1 MKRFFI
7 STFIISLICS
17 SISAQTRLFTTQKDS
32 VPYRIPAIT
41 TCNDG
46 RLIAV
51 ADYRFCGADIGFG
64 PIDLHYRMSFD
75 NGDSWTDEAKLADG
89 TGDENNIRW
98 DYAFG
103 DCCITADRES
113 SNVLAICVGGKTVFF
128 NAKRDNPNRVV
139 RFRSSDNGK
148 TWDKGEEITESIY
161 KLFDNRKQGPVNTLF
176 FGSGKICQSR
186 KVKVGEF
193 YRLYAAM
200 LTRTGGVYAM
210 YSDDFGEN
218 WNVLG
223 SIDES
228 PCPGGDEPK
237 CEELPDGSVLL
248 SVRTEGRL
256 FNVFRF
262 TDITKAEGYWDKDC
276 AAKAFS
282 GINNS
287 CNGEIL
293 YVDAVAKDGRET
305 GLLIQS
311 VPFGPQRTN
320 IGFFYKEL
328 TNDTDKYTSA
338 YMAADWT
345 PGIQLTDG
353 LGAYS
358 TMTLQRDGRIGFLYE
373 SGPTIYNIDYYSL
386 SVSEIT
392 AGNYSIRK

>member
-1 MKRFFI
+1 MKRLLI
-7 STFIISLICS
+7 TSLILSAFCG
-17 SISAQTRLFTTQKDS
+17 SISAQTRLFTTYKDS

-41 TCNDG
+41 CCNDG
-46 RLIAV
+46 RVIAV
-51 ADYRFCGADIGFG
+51 ADYRYCGSDIGFG
-64 PIDLHYRMSFD
+64 PIDLHYRTSFD
-75 NGDSWTDEAKLADG
+75 NGHSWSEEKILADG
-89 TGDENNIRW
+89 TGDENQIRW

-103 DCCITADRES
+103 DCCITADHES
-113 SNVLAICVGGKTVFF
+113 NNVLALCVGGKTVFF
-128 NAKRDNPNRVV
+128 NARRDNPNRIV

-161 KLFDNRKQGPVNTLF
+161 KLFDARKQGPVNSLF

-186 KVKVGEF
+186 KVKVGDY
-193 YRLYAAM
+193 YRLYAAI
-200 LTRTGGVYAM
+200 LTRSGVYAM
-210 YSDDFGEN
+210 YSDDFGDS

-256 FNVFRF
+256 FNVFHF
-262 TDITKAEGYWDKDC
+262 EDVHKATGKWDKDC
-276 AAKAFS
+276 AAEAFA
-282 GINNS
+282 GIKNS

-293 YVDAVAKDGRET
+293 YVDALSKDNSNV

-320 IGFFYKEL
+320 LGFFYKVID
-328 TNDTDKYTSA
+328 NSKSYTASEIA
-338 YMAADWT
+338 SDWK
-345 PGIQLTDG
+345 PGLQIKDG

-358 TMTLQRDGRIGFLYE
+358 TMTMQSDGRIGFLYE
-373 SGPTIYNIDYYSL
+373 SGPTIYNIDYMSL

-392 AGNYSIRK
+392 GGSYRLR

>member
-1 MKRFFI
+1 MKRLFLSVFM
-7 STFIISLICS
+7 ISLFCCGIT
-17 SISAQTRLFTTQKDS
+17 AQTRLFTTHKDS

-41 TCNDG
+41 CCNDG

-51 ADYRFCGADIGFG
+51 ADYRYCGSDIGFG
-64 PIDLHYRMSFD
+64 PIDLHYRMSYD
-75 NGDSWTDEAKLADG
+75 NGGSWTKEMMLADG

-103 DCCITADRES
+103 DCCITADKES
-113 SNVLAICVGGKTVFF
+113 SNVLAMCVGGKTVFF
-128 NAKRDNPNRVV
+128 NAKRNNPNRIV
-139 RFRSSDNGK
+139 RFRSTDNGK

-161 KLFDNRKQGPVNTLF
+161 KLFDNRKQGPVNSLF

-186 KVKVGEF
+186 KVKVGDF
-193 YRLYAAM
+193 YRLYAAI
-200 LTRTGGVYAM
+200 LTRTGVYAM
-210 YSDDFGEN
+210 YSDDFGGK

-262 TDITKAEGYWDKDC
+262 DDVRKATGKWDKDR
-276 AAKAFS
+276 AAEAFK
-282 GINNS
+282 GIKNS

-293 YVDAVAKDGRET
+293 YVDAVSKDGRNV

-311 VPFGPQRTN
+311 VPFGPNRTN
-320 IGFFYKEL
+320 LGFFYKEL
-328 TNDTDKYTSA
+328 DSDKEFTSE
-338 YMAADWT
+338 YIVSDWKA
-345 PGIQLTDG
+345 GIQVKDG

-358 TMTLQRDGRIGFLYE
+358 TMTLQKDGNVGLLFE
-373 SGPTIYNIDYYSL
+373 AGPTIYNIDYMSL
-386 SVSEIT
+386 PVDYIT
-392 AGNYSIRK
+392 AGNYRIR